1 MIAWWW
7 ALLAFW
13 AGFMFGIFITACFHC
28 VAILDAKR
36 EGEPR
41 VLDDDAIEELWH
53 EQRRRGRR

>member
-53 EQRRRGRR
+53 EQRRRWRR